1 MTSLF
6 KKELAGL
13 TKEIDYKSKRT
24 WFYLPYDQ
32 VTSKIG
38 PLSRLPASQ
47 AGVILIENSWK
58 PSLRPYH
65 KQKLALIL
73 ANLRNFALE
82 LARQGIAVEHMAVSG
97 PYSQALTEISKK
109 YGQITMMEAAELEL
123 RQDLAGLQASGA
135 LQVVRHEGWLTEL
148 DDLKGV
154 FKSGKFRM
162 DAFYRHLRQKT
173 GILMETSKSKDDK
186 SINHKPVGGKYSF
199 DSENRQP
206 WKGSPPAPNP
216 PSFAPNAVSE
226 EVGYL
231 IEKYFADHP
240 GKLNL
245 ETLPATSED
254 AERLWRFAKEEC
266 LPHFGPYEDAMSTQ
280 SSGLFHTRLSQLLNI
295 MRILPQDVLQE
306 VLEMD
311 IPLASK
317 EGFIRQVIG
326 WREYVRGMHAL
337 TDGFR
342 NINGVECRE
351 KPGDAGY
358 SRWLGRDFG
367 NTLYKEKGST
377 GGLSTSDGGA
387 SPNYLESREDLPPAF
402 WGARSGLNCLD
413 TVVEDVMEEA
423 YSHHITRLMILS
435 NLATLL
441 DIEPRQLSDW
451 FWVAYS
457 DAYDWVVEPN
467 VLAMGTFALGEL
479 MTTKPYVS
487 GAAYINKMSDYCKG
501 CRFDPAKNCPITRLY
516 WAFLERKADKLKGNQ
531 RMMMPLNSLKKRSQE
546 EKEQDRA
553 VFQRVKARL
562 AQGLEI
568 D

>member
-6 KKELAGL
+6 KNELAGL
-13 TKEIDYKSKRT
+13 SKEIDYKSKRT

-32 VTSKIG
+32 VTNKIG
-38 PLSRLPASQ
+38 PLSRLPSSQ
-47 AGVILIENSWK
+47 AGVILIENAWK

-65 KQKLALIL
+65 KQKLALVL
-73 ANLRNFALE
+73 ANMRNFALE
-82 LARQGIAVEHMAVSG
+82 LAGQGVAVEHMAVSG
-97 PYSQALTEISKK
+97 HYSQALKEMSQK
-109 YGQITMMEAAELEL
+109 YGQITMMEAAEYEL
-123 RQDLAGLQASGA
+123 RRDLAGLQASGA

-148 DDLKGV
+148 EDLKGV

-173 GILMETSKSKDDK
+173 GILMEA
-186 SINHKPVGGKYSF
+186 NKPIGGKYSF
-199 DSENRQP
+199 DSENRLP
-206 WKGSPPAPNP
+206 WKGIPPAPSAP
-216 PSFAPNAVSE
+216 CFAPNAVTE

-245 ETLPATSED
+245 ETLPATAKD
-254 AERLWRFAKEEC
+254 AEKLWRFAKEEC
-266 LPHFGPYEDAMSTQ
+266 LPHFGPYEDAMSTK

-295 MRILPQDVLQE
+295 MRILPQDILQE

-342 NINGVECRE
+342 NIKEVECRE

-358 SRWLGRDFG
+358 SKWLGRDFG
-367 NTLYKEKGST
+367 NALYKEKST
-377 GGLSTSDGGA
+377 GSLSPIDGGA
-387 SPNYLESREDLPPAF
+387 APNYLASKEALPQAF
-402 WGARSGLNCLD
+402 WGTPSGLNCLD
-413 TVVEDVMEEA
+413 VVVKDVMEEA

-441 DIEPRQLSDW
+441 DIEPRELTDW

-501 CRFDPAKNCPITRLY
+501 CRFDPAKNCPVTRLY
-516 WAFLERKADKLKGNQ
+516 WAFLDRKADKLKGNQ
-531 RMMMPLNSLKKRSQE
+531 RMMMPLNSLKKRSE
-546 EKEQDRA
+546 AEKEKDRA
-553 VFQRVKARL
+553 LFQKVKTRL
-562 AQGLEI
+562 SQGLEL